1 MSRRVFLVAGETSG
15 DALGAELITA
25 LRAQADD
32 LEFAGVGG
40 PAMAACG
47 VPSQA
52 DISALAV
59 LGLVEGLKAYP
70 RVKRAV
76 DETAAAAAAFKPDI
90 AVLIDSWGFTSRVA
104 RRLRRDMPGV
114 KLVKYIGPQVWA
126 TRPGRAKTLA
136 GLVDHLICIHDF
148 EAPFYRPFGLPVT
161 VSGAPALSRVKRG
174 DAAAFRARHALRA
187 GEEILLLLPGSR
199 RAEIE
204 NIAPVLEEAAARLCG
219 TRPGLLVVCLA
230 APSIAELVRQRA
242 AAWPFPHKLVLDER
256 EKEDVFA
263 AASVALAASGT
274 VTTEVALQGAPV
286 VVGYKIGWVTWVI
299 ARLFLLRT
307 RFITLM
313 NVAAGLEVAPEFVQ
327 TRFTASNIIR
337 AAAPLL
343 DNAEMRARQ
352 IALQEA
358 ALDKMG
364 RGGRPAAEIAA
375 EAVLR
380 VLD

>member
-40 PAMAACG
+40 PAMAALG
-47 VPSQA
+47 VPSLA

-76 DETAAAAAAFKPDI
+76 DETAAAAASFKPDI

-104 RRLRRDMPGV
+104 QRLRRDMPGV

-204 NIAPVLEEAAARLCG
+204 NIAPVLEQAAARLCE

-230 APSIAELVRQRA
+230 APSIAELLRQRS

-286 VVGYKIGWVTWVI
+286 VVGYKIGWITWAI

-313 NVAAGLEVAPEFVQ
+313 NVAAGREVAPEFVQ
-327 TRFTASNIIR
+327 TRFTANNIIR

-343 DNAEMRARQ
+343 DDAQARAHQ
-352 IALQEA
+352 IELQEA